1 MKKLAF
7 LIVILFSN
15 QLLQAQFI
23 DDLYKDFLK
32 YGTFYAA
39 GKAKNSYQ
47 QPRKDYFL
55 ARPSQDDL
63 YSGKDRV
70 IDVTPYYDFD
80 YTISIGIRKL
90 ARFDYEIKATNFYDG
105 TENNIGLSAPTSA
118 FKGLEYLLNWEKER
132 QRGEIFMNT
141 RYFIRHTG
149 KYHIAKLE
157 HREQGNIGFRY
168 ESAELRARLPIGS
181 KFSISA
187 GAIYRTHQEAFGY
200 VPIELWLNEEV
211 VDEYSGE
218 NVPKNIW
225 YTLGFDYG
233 YEDVFYT
240 QTSIDPFTLEEVVT
254 DDWRWVDKEGNQV
267 ASSDLGFR
275 QGVYKDLVKRF
286 NNEQWDLLD
295 TFGEISPIVGFD
307 FYHYSKKFWLHT
319 YGSYYL
325 PFHQYIR
332 GDEEFSYL
340 NRNNWG
346 KGGLRKD
353 ANLEQWDDYQFG
365 VILGWKLTQNI
376 GVFAEGEYNKMWD
389 REFFTSNVG
398 INFTFK

>member
-1 MKKLAF
+1 MKKFVF

-15 QLLQAQFI
+15 QFLQAQFI
-23 DDLYKDFLK
+23 GNLYKDFLK
-32 YGTFYAA
+32 YGTFYTA
-39 GKAKNSYQ
+39 GKAKNSYL

-55 ARPSQDDL
+55 ARPIDNNL

-70 IDVTPYYDFD
+70 IDVTPYYEFD

-157 HREQGNIGFRY
+157 HREQGNIGFKFQ
-168 ESAELRARLPIGS
+168 SAELRARLPIGK

-187 GAIYRTHQEAFGY
+187 GAIYRTHEEAFGY

-211 VDEYSGE
+211 KDEYSGE
-218 NVPKNIW
+218 NIPKNIW

-233 YEDVFYT
+233 YKDVFYT
-240 QTSIDPFTLEEVVT
+240 QTSTNPITGEEIIT
-254 DDWRWVDKEGNQV
+254 DDWRWVDEDGKQV
-267 ASSDLGFR
+267 ASSDLDFR

-295 TFGEISPIVGFD
+295 TFGEVAPIVGFD
-307 FYHYSKKFWLHT
+307 FYHYGKKFWLHT

-325 PFHQYIR
+325 PFHQYVK
-332 GDEEFSYL
+332 GDKDYSYGH
-340 NRNNWG
+340 RESWG
-346 KGGLRKD
+346 KGGLKKD
-353 ANLEQWDDYQFG
+353 AEFKQWDDYQFG
-365 VILGWKLTQNI
+365 IILGWKLTPNI
-376 GVFAEGEYNKMWD
+376 GIFAEGEYNKMWD

-398 INFTFK
+398 LNFTFN